1 MTLSWQAPT
10 GCPDQ
15 ASELAEIRR
24 RLAGA
29 ARSTAGPIEARGEIR
44 RDPAG
49 YVLSLRTAVAGTTG
63 ERVLSGPDC
72 QPLGEAAALI
82 LAMLINPEAAAGPA
96 PSPALPP
103 PLPSSPPAP
112 APPPRCGFGAGVEAL
127 LATGLLP
134 GWAGGLALHLFY
146 GRGSFQAALQV
157 AGFLSQTVDVPLWT
171 GATASFYR
179 LDSALQVCA
188 TTSLDRRLGGALCVG
203 GALARLHGR
212 SAGIAQPGE
221 ASGTWLEASLAP
233 SVHVRLTS
241 ATRLRLAAD
250 ARGLGGRPDLA
261 IAGLGRVYRPA
272 AFSLRFGLGFD
283 YWF

>member
-15 ASELAEIRR
+15 ASVLAEIRR
-24 RLAGA
+24 RLAGVE
-29 ARSTAGPIEARGEIR
+29 RSVAGPIGASGEIR

-49 YVLSLRTAVAGTTG
+49 YVLSLRTVVGDTTG
-63 ERVLSGPDC
+63 ERVLTGPDC
-72 QPLGEAAALI
+72 QQLGDAAALI
-82 LAMLINPEAAAGPA
+82 LAMLINPESVDPPA
-96 PSPALPP
+96 PSPSPSPP
-103 PLPSSPPAP
+103 PPPPPPP
-112 APPPRCGFGAGVEAL
+112 APPPRTGFGLGADAL
-127 LATGLLP
+127 LAKGLLP
-134 GWAGGLALHLFY
+134 GWAGGLGLHLFY
-146 GRGSFQAALQV
+146 GRGNFLAVLQV
-157 AGFLSQTVDVPLWT
+157 AGFLPQTVDTPLWT

-188 TTSLDRRLGGALCVG
+188 TTSPDRRFGGTLCVG

-250 ARGLGGRPDLA
+250 ARGLGGRPELA

-283 YWF
+283 CWF